1 MQMTDDEIRRDYNA
15 AKNKKKQL
23 GILAQLNCCSV
34 AEIKDIVLGTP
45 KAKAVQP
52 AASGLAQVQIG
63 KVKDMLAQ
71 KLDDLDAEIK
81 RLESQY
87 KEVTIAMKV
96 VGELEDV
103 GGREDK

>member
-15 AKNKKKQL
+15 AKKKKKQL

-34 AEIKDIVLGTP
+34 AEIKDIVLSTP
-45 KAKAVQP
+45 KAKAVPP
-52 AASGLAQVQIG
+52 AATSLTQVQIG

-103 GGREDK
+103 GGHEDK